1 MASIGT
7 HEMPENGS
15 ARTVRDREAM
25 TLSARDREVF
35 VAALL
40 NPPTPGPRLRKA
52 ARASGLSVAEF
63 CANY

>member
-1 MASIGT
+1 MGT

-25 TLSARDREVF
+25 TLSARDRQIF

-40 NPPTPGPRLRKA
+40 KPPAPGARLRKA
-52 ARASGLSVAEF
+52 TRRYKQRTAE
-63 CANY
+63 